1 MLNRFFLRTTIA
13 AALFIL
19 GPVSASATIF
29 TGDPLLDGWLAGGRS
44 FIVGPDPGFPDGA
57 YVGGIPGDP
66 PVLPFVN
73 YQVFSHNT
81 IIDAPFRI
89 SLLAVCPVVCSTWIV
104 GDTIIGLGAV
114 FPATGSNQNSP
125 ATLAVKWG
133 VTSSV
138 YSLSTLNLGNGN
150 RNHDTGDGGVGSVLA
165 TLDYPS
171 VGSAPTTA
179 FQRTATQNLILGG
192 QYIAFSSVIVGG
204 EFRSFQAYLNV
215 TRLNADNPNAIA
227 PLPIFGGNSIVAV
240 RNYNFGN
247 LQQETN
253 ALVNGVPEPA
263 TGLLAAGAFLAGWIV
278 RRRQPAT
285 GQRPTV

>member
-44 FIVGPDPGFPDGA
+44 FIVGSDPGFPDGA
-57 YVGGIPGDP
+57 YVGGLPGVTTL
-66 PVLPFVN
+66 PVAN

-81 IIDAPFRI
+81 IIDAPFLI
-89 SLLAVCPVVCSTWIV
+89 SLLAVCPVACSTWLA
-104 GDTIIGLGAV
+104 GDTIVGLGAV

-138 YSLSTLNLGNGN
+138 YSLSTLYLGNGN
-150 RNHDTGDGGVGSVLA
+150 RDHDIGDGGVGSVLA
-165 TLDYPS
+165 TLDFPS

-192 QYIAFSSVIVGG
+192 QYIAFNSVIVGG

-240 RNYNFGN
+240 RNYNFGSII
-247 LQQETN
+247 QETN

-263 TGLLAAGAFLAGWIV
+263 TGLLAAGALLAGWMV
-278 RRRQPAT
+278 RRRQRAA
-285 GQRPTV
+285 GQRHTP